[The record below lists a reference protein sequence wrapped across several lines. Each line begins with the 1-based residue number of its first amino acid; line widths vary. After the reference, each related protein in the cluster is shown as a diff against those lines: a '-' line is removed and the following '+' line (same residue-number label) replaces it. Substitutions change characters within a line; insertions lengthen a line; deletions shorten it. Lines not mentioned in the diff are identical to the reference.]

1 MQAMERSDD
10 GELVDMSRFPHL
22 RKAARAAL
30 RNSFRFSSNYTDDP
44 DLGYDCSA
52 SSDCILPLALYS
64 SNQEPFFFFFFFFVV
79 FRSRYDCSNLWD
91 KSNYKIVDDESE
103 FAVRMR
109 ALASQLA
116 QVHLDDIPK
125 SKVEATLRATNGHV
139 CRAMQQLYAAAPAA
153 SPLALLRS
161 FHPCARI
168 ATDHAS
174 DPCLVATR

>member
-1 MQAMERSDD
+1 
-10 GELVDMSRFPHL
+10 MSRFPHL

-30 RNSFRFSSNYTDDP
+30 RNTFRFSSNYTDDP

-52 SSDCILPLALYS
+52 SSDCILPFALYS
-64 SNQEPFFFFFFFFVV
+64 SDQEPPLFF

-91 KSNYKIVDDESE
+91 KSNYRIVDDEAE

-109 ALASQLA
+109 ALAAQLA
-116 QVHLDDIPK
+116 RAHLDDIPK

-139 CRAMQQLYAAAPAA
+139 GRAMQQLYAAAPVA
-153 SPLALLRS
+153 SLLALLRS

-174 DPCLVATR
+174 DRCPVATR